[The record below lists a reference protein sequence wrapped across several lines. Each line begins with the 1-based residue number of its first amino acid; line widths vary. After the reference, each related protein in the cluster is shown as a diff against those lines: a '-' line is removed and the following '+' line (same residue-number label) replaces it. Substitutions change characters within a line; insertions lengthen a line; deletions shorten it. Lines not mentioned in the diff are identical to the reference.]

1 MFAISSLLLLSAAP
15 IAALMAIG
23 KPKGERAAP
32 FRAGAHA
39 KDGADRLFC
48 FARKLR
54 VGVPTR
60 PVAWGDRGGEKSR
73 AKPLRHRSG
82 RHRSEEH
89 TSELQSLM
97 RISYAVF
104 CLKKKKIARKYS

>member
-39 KDGADRLFC
+39 KDVADRLFC

-54 VGVPTR
+54 VGVPTL
-60 PVAWGDRGGEKSR
+60 PVEWGDRGGEKIR
-73 AKPLRHRSG
+73 AKPLLPLSG
-82 RHRSEEH
+82 RTRRH
-89 TSELQSLM
+89 TPQVATRPS
-97 RISYAVF
+97 RPPWDAP
-104 CLKKKKIARKYS
+104 ARKPQEPAWMIH